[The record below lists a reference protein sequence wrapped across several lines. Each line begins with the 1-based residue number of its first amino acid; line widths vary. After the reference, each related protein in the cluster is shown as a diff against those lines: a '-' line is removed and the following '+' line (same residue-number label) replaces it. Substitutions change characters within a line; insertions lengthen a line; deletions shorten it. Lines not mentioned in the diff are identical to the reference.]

1 MIQEEKKNALKGK
14 MSIVSTPIKVDID
27 PKKLVHD
34 DDANLLIVIIG
45 YTEEKQPGY
54 KVKTATVQNQLLSK
68 KGWG

>member
-1 MIQEEKKNALKGK
+1 